1 MSCKETITAIVLL
14 AILGASMH
22 FVLHVSFFS
31 HFLVY
36 IFPVVE
42 SVMAH
47 MKMVFY
53 PMLLL
58 SLYLVL
64 SRHDIREFGAPI
76 LSGLTVVPVI
86 VGAFFSYWIF
96 VHHELMFLDIIIYL
110 AAMVG
115 AVLLARRWRQS
126 RLVRKHWPLWII
138 LVVVQLILTGY
149 LTYNHPDWLV
159 FANLG

>member
-1 MSCKETITAIVLL
+1 MIYDHHVPEGNHNRHHFAYH
-14 AILGASMH
+14 LGYKHAFRAPCTFLQS
-22 FVLHVSFFS
+22 FPGLH
-31 HFLVY
+31 
-36 IFPVVE
+36 
-42 SVMAH
+42 
-47 MKMVFY
+47 
-53 PMLLL
+53 
-58 SLYLVL
+58 L
-64 SRHDIREFGAPI
+64 SRGGKRNGAHEDGI
-76 LSGLTVVPVI
+76 LSDAAAQPAVVPAI

-126 RLVRKHWPLWII
+126 NLVRKYWPLWIV

-159 FANLG
+159 FADLG